1 MGFHWGYII
10 YIYCEMTATYKE
22 ILIKQILW

>member
-10 YIYCEMTATYKE
+10 YIYCEMTAMYKE
-22 ILIKQILW
+22 ILIKQIIW